1 MPEIPPPASTSLPSQ
16 PTTTTSSAP
25 SHNTSSSSPSSRE
38 AEEERENEKG
48 EVASLPSIS
57 SGILD
62 SVSDLSSEDDDD
74 DDGLSDAQREWE
86 ASLEQL
92 QLLLTMVVVPFAGK
106 FLGRKFAYWSEF
118 HSPISFLHVLG
129 WLIVFGFWLGA
140 LGRVGLSPPGLLPAR
155 TMLLPD
161 SSPCGAVGCDVAEGE
176 VFGMRQERAGP
187 VVSIRWY
194 LNWLTDLCEQ
204 VGRDTW
210 SGCTMWRFGG
220 QTRQSLQRLAR

>member
-1 MPEIPPPASTSLPSQ
+1 MPEIPPPASSSSPSQ
-16 PTTTTSSAP
+16 PTTTSSAP
-25 SHNTSSSSPSSRE
+25 SHTSSSSSRE
-38 AEEERENEKG
+38 AEEERENEKD

-62 SVSDLSSEDDDD
+62 SLSDLSSEDDDD
-74 DDGLSDAQREWE
+74 DDLSDAQREWE

-118 HSPISFLHVLG
+118 HPPISFLLFLVG
-129 WLIVFGFWLGA
+129 LIVFGFWLWGSWSGWFVPSKLASARA
-140 LGRVGLSPPGLLPAR
+140 LLLPS
-155 TMLLPD
+155 
-161 SSPCGAVGCDVAEGE
+161 SSPCGAVRCVIAEGE
-176 VFGMRQERAGP
+176 VLSVRDERACQM
-187 VVSIRWY
+187 VSIRWY